1 MGTLA
6 GDRNLLRSRAVGHWV
21 PGSLGLEGRPATG
34 DDVPAFLTE
43 EFRAEEF
50 RAVWESDTSPPV
62 PEGRLSDPI
71 CGMTVVDGKN
81 SLVME
86 DDGRR
91 LGFCSQGCRDAYA
104 REHPE
109 AVVA

>member
-1 MGTLA
+1 MGPLA
-6 GDRNLLRSRAVGHWV
+6 GDRNLLRPRAVGRRL
-21 PGSLGLEGRPATG
+21 PGRLGLDGRPATG

-43 EFRAEEF
+43 EFRA
-50 RAVWESDTSPPV
+50 AWESGTSAPV
-62 PEGRLSDPI
+62 PEGRLPDPI
-71 CGMTVVDGKN
+71 CEMTVADGKN

-91 LGFCSQGCRDAYA
+91 LGFCSQGCRAAYA
-104 REHPE
+104 RERPE